1 MWIFYLVAILT
12 ISAVIWGLYKYMYK
26 TSQPPIDSFYYL
38 AVDNTGNKSIIH
50 DSGIRPSKTQPGS
63 VITLQILK
71 REYNDG
77 KPNDLTFPSAIKLG
91 MNPKELEWSYQPQNI
106 QDHGEYYA
114 VDIMSPENP
123 FYGTVDK
130 SPIDLRKEVFE

>member
-1 MWIFYLVAILT
+1 MFFEALSCNLHDSLMFIN
-12 ISAVIWGLYKYMYK
+12 KYMYK

-71 REYNDG
+71 RD
-77 KPNDLTFPSAIKLG
+77 D
-91 MNPKELEWSYQPQNI
+91 Q
-106 QDHGEYYA
+106 
-114 VDIMSPENP
+114 
-123 FYGTVDK
+123 K
-130 SPIDLRKEVFE
+130 S